1 MSFKLENIKKSYQS
15 EDGRPHPVLDSL
27 DVTVKPGEFLVL
39 MGPSG
44 CGKSTL
50 LRIMAGL
57 IAPTAGNIIDSP
69 ERIGFVF
76 QNFGLMPWLTVEQ
89 NIAFGL
95 KMADEGVKY
104 TRDIVI
110 KYLHQLGLSGLG
122 NRHPKELSGGQKQRV
137 GLARALAINPDVL
150 MLDEPFSA
158 LDATTASELRH
169 DLLKLWQTNRR
180 TIIMVTHLPAE
191 AAEMADRI
199 LVFSPRPGRVISE
212 ITNHLARPRNPRSPE
227 FYKLVDRLESLI
239 RPH

>member
-1 MSFKLENIKKSYQS
+1 MSFELQKINRHFEVDGINHHVLEEVDLQVKK
-15 EDGRPHPVLDSL
+15 
-27 DVTVKPGEFLVL
+27 GEFLCL

-57 IAPTAGNIIDSP
+57 LEPSSGEIMEQPQ
-69 ERIGFVF
+69 RIGFVF

-95 KMADEGVKY
+95 KMDNEGPQY
-104 TRDIVI
+104 TAKTVDQRVR
-110 KYLHQLGLSGLG
+110 QLGLTGLG
-122 NRHPKELSGGQKQRV
+122 QRHPKELSGGQKQRV
-137 GLARALAINPDVL
+137 GIARALAINPDIL

-158 LDATTASELRH
+158 LDAFTAEELRE
-169 DLLKLWQTNRR
+169 DVLKIWKESGT
-180 TIIMVTHLPAE
+180 TVVMVTHLAEE

-199 LVFSPRPGRVISE
+199 IVFSPRPGRIISE
-212 ITNHLARPRNPRSPE
+212 IKNQLPRLRDARSPQ
-227 FYKLVDRLESLI
+227 FFKLVDRLEELI